1 MELCLASLHCYYC
14 SDPQSCPILCNSMDC
29 RMPGLPVSHRLTEF
43 AQVHAHCIGNGLDSG
58 GSDGKESGSLQRV
71 LSAG

>member
-14 SDPQSCPILCNSMDC
+14 SASQSCPILCNSMDC
-29 RMPGLPVSHRLTEF
+29 STPGLPVPHHLPEF

-58 GSDGKESGSLQRV
+58 GSDGKESGSLQKV
-71 LSAG
+71 LNAR